1 MQLNGTVRHMN
12 LLRNAGSRSV
22 VKIVLVIAPIQ
33 CLPIQVCDVTEHPV
47 NKEIILNKS
56 DKPLN
61 LALGK
66 RVPRLAE
73 LRFKADRLHKVL
85 VVFLPDG
92 MPIHIPSQDNT
103 FHVICQNKSRDTHIL
118 ERMDHANKEILL
130 SGVGKEFNI
139 SLSAVVTNHRKAS
152 YAECTVIVIQHIGE
166 SPVHLPV

>member
-1 MQLNGTVRHMN
+1 M
-12 LLRNAGSRSV
+12 

-33 CLPIQVCDVTEHPV
+33 CLPIQVCDVAEHVV
-47 NKEIILNKS
+47 NKESILNKT

-66 RVPRLAE
+66 RVSGLAE

-103 FHVICQNKSRDTHIL
+103 FHVICQNKSRDRVT
-118 ERMDHANKEILL
+118 
-130 SGVGKEFNI
+130 GVELNC
-139 SLSAVVTNHRKAS
+139 R
-152 YAECTVIVIQHIGE
+152 
-166 SPVHLPV
+166 